1 MSFAEV
7 GLKGRY
13 AEGLFNAEH
22 STAECLWKCRWI
34 YGRGICYTITLSHLR
49 FFLHFTPSLHAAFAH
64 VCSRL
69 LTLAHANYVPFR
81 AFTYLLGLLHVP
93 FRALLTF
100 AHVGSR
106 LLTFAHVCS
115 RISSSWSIHVLFR
128 AWDLK
133 KYMVQ
138 HDIRAFLLGPQTLKS
153 TSWLLVA
160 MYLLGPLF
168 AEIAKTLQ
176 SRSLDFQGNVC
187 NIYYILKKERDTG
200 S

>member
-1 MSFAEV
+1 MPM
-7 GLKGRY
+7 
-13 AEGLFNAEH
+13 N
-22 STAECLWKCRWI
+22 LWPRDLL
-34 YGRGICYTITLSHLR
+34 YHNPV
-49 FFLHFTPSLHAAFAH
+49 PSQIFSPFHTFIACG

-81 AFTYLLGLLHVP
+81 AFTYLLGPLHVP

-100 AHVGSR
+100 AHVCSR

-153 TSWLLVA
+153 TPWLLVA

-176 SRSLDFQGNVC
+176 SRSLDFQGNI
-187 NIYYILKKERDTG
+187 IYIYSLKILISSKDQ
-200 S
+200 